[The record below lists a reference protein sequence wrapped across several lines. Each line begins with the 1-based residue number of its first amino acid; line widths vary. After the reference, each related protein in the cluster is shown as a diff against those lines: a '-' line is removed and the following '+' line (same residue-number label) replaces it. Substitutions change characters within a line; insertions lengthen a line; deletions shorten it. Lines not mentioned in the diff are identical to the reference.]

1 MALYEILGEAIVL
14 EWYVLRTV
22 CGKED
27 ATLTILRKMFSE
39 VEIIYPRRRIS
50 WRKQGGYIDLVKP
63 LFDGY
68 LFISYPKEKIRAFG
82 QLLRRCKLNIAW
94 LVYSGEVLVPIL
106 NEEKQLIQKLMG
118 SDGIVEVSTVGR
130 THEQLQVV
138 NGPLVGL
145 EHIVKKV
152 SRRNRRITV
161 EIPVLD
167 EKIKIELEGVL
178 I

>member
-1 MALYEILGEAIVL
+1 MFLGSKEAIVL

-27 ATLTILRKMFSE
+27 AALTILRKMFSGIE
-39 VEIIYPRRRIS
+39 LVYPRRRIS
-50 WRKQGGYIDLVKP
+50 WRKQGSYINLVRP

-68 LFISYPKEKIRAFG
+68 MFISYAKEKIRDFDQA
-82 QLLRRCKLNIAW
+82 LRMCNLNIAW
-94 LVYSGEVLVPIL
+94 LVYSGGALVPIL

-118 SDGIVEVSTVGR
+118 SDGIVEVSTVEKQ
-130 THEQLQVV
+130 HEQFQIV

-145 EHIVKKV
+145 EHIVTKV

-167 EKIKIELEGVL
+167 EIRKIELEGKL

>member
-1 MALYEILGEAIVL
+1 M

-39 VEIIYPRRRIS
+39 VELIYPRRRIS
-50 WRKQGGYIDLVKP
+50 WRKQGSYIDLVRP

-68 LFISYPKEKIRAFG
+68 LFISYPKEKIRVFD
-82 QLLRRCKLNIAW
+82 QILRMRNLNIAW
-94 LVYSGEVLVPIL
+94 LVYSGGELIPIL
-106 NEEKQLIQKLMG
+106 SEEKQLIQKLMG
-118 SDGIVEVSTVGR
+118 SDGIVEVSTVEKQN
-130 THEQLQVV
+130 EQLQVV

-145 EHIVKKV
+145 EHIVTKV

-161 EIPVLD
+161 EIPMLD
-167 EKIKIELEGVL
+167 EVRKIELEGNL

>member
-1 MALYEILGEAIVL
+1 MIVI

-27 ATLTILRKMFSE
+27 AALTMLRKLFPE
-39 VEIIYPRRRIS
+39 VELIYPKRRIS
-50 WRKQGGYIDLVKP
+50 WRKQGAVIGLVRP

-68 LFISYPKEKIRAFG
+68 LFISCPREKIRGFD
-82 QLLRRCKLNIAW
+82 QLLRIRKLNIAW
-94 LVYSGEVLVPIL
+94 LVYSGEALVPIL
-106 NEEKQLIQKLMG
+106 NEEKELIQRLMG
-118 SDGIVEVSTVGR
+118 SDGIVEVSTVVK
-130 THEQLQVV
+130 HDEQLQIL

-152 SRRNRRITV
+152 SHRNRRITV
-161 EIPVLD
+161 EVSMLD
-167 EKIKIELEGVL
+167 EKRKIELEGIL

>member
-1 MALYEILGEAIVL
+1 L
-14 EWYVLRTV
+14 EWYVLRTG

-27 ATLTILRKMFSE
+27 AALTILRKMFSE
-39 VEIIYPRRRIS
+39 VELIYPRKRIS
-50 WRKQGGYIDLVKP
+50 WRKQGGCISLIRP

-68 LFISYPKEKIRAFG
+68 LFVSYPKEKIRAFD
-82 QLLRRCKLNIAW
+82 QLLRMRKLNIAW
-94 LVYSGEVLVPIL
+94 LVYSGGALVPIL

-118 SDGIVEVSTVGR
+118 SDGIVEVSTVGKH
-130 THEQLQVV
+130 HEQLQVV

-167 EKIKIELEGVL
+167 EKRQIELEGIL

>member
-1 MALYEILGEAIVL
+1 VIVI

-27 ATLTILRKMFSE
+27 AALTMLRKLFPE
-39 VEIIYPRRRIS
+39 VELIYPKRRIS
-50 WRKQGGYIDLVKP
+50 WRKQGAVIGLVRP

-68 LFISYPKEKIRAFG
+68 LFISCPREKIRGFD
-82 QLLRRCKLNIAW
+82 QLLRIRKLNIAW
-94 LVYSGEVLVPIL
+94 LVYSGEALVPIL
-106 NEEKQLIQKLMG
+106 NEEKELIQRLMG
-118 SDGIVEVSTVGR
+118 SDGIVEVSTVVK
-130 THEQLQVV
+130 HDEQLQIL

-152 SRRNRRITV
+152 SHRNRRITV
-161 EIPVLD
+161 EVSMLD
-167 EKIKIELEGVL
+167 EKRKIELEGIL